1 MGMKFRAVT
10 VLLILLFLCNDVQA
24 QVFRKSHLAKD
35 NAALRHQVDSLIR
48 EIEIY
53 KQTIVQKDSAIRNAA
68 AVQPAETVANGPRI
82 ELPTEVTDSLLS
94 IWLLQRQLAAIPE
107 GEYEMDS
114 IRFTSDV
121 PDSVLIE
128 RLTGMNSFITLPFN
142 DKVRNYIILYT
153 EKMPGRMSKMLGLAS
168 YYMPIFE
175 ETLSKYDLPLELKMM
190 AVIESALV
198 PTATSRAGA
207 KGLWQFMFRTGR
219 GYGLKINSYVDER
232 MDVEKSTDAACRYL
246 RDAYR
251 MFGDWPLAIASYN
264 CGPGNVKKAIK
275 RSGDSKDFWEIYPY
289 LKKET
294 RGYVPAFVG
303 ALYAFT
309 YYKEYGIT
317 PQVSPLPAAIDTFE
331 IRKNLHFSQV
341 SDVVG
346 IPMETLQDLN
356 PQYIHDIVP
365 GNEGCSILKIPFEFS
380 NRFLEMEDSIYRYK
394 ADSLMSPQ
402 VIKNISDDVTTDGTV
417 YIVQSGDYL
426 GKIAARYHVTVRQ
439 LMEWNGLRNTN
450 LSIGQKLQIKGRGKG
465 R

>member
-128 RLTGMNSFITLPFN
+128 RLAGMNSFITLPFN

-168 YYMPIFE
+168 Y
-175 ETLSKYDLPLELKMM
+175 
-190 AVIESALV
+190 
-198 PTATSRAGA
+198 
-207 KGLWQFMFRTGR
+207 
-219 GYGLKINSYVDER
+219 
-232 MDVEKSTDAACRYL
+232 
-246 RDAYR
+246 
-251 MFGDWPLAIASYN
+251 
-264 CGPGNVKKAIK
+264 
-275 RSGDSKDFWEIYPY
+275 
-289 LKKET
+289 
-294 RGYVPAFVG
+294 
-303 ALYAFT
+303 
-309 YYKEYGIT
+309 
-317 PQVSPLPAAIDTFE
+317 
-331 IRKNLHFSQV
+331 
-341 SDVVG
+341 
-346 IPMETLQDLN
+346 
-356 PQYIHDIVP
+356 
-365 GNEGCSILKIPFEFS
+365 
-380 NRFLEMEDSIYRYK
+380 
-394 ADSLMSPQ
+394 
-402 VIKNISDDVTTDGTV
+402 
-417 YIVQSGDYL
+417 
-426 GKIAARYHVTVRQ
+426 
-439 LMEWNGLRNTN
+439 
-450 LSIGQKLQIKGRGKG
+450 
-465 R
+465 